1 MVTRGR
7 PRSFD
12 VEQALR
18 VAMRAFW
25 ERGYEAT
32 SISSLAEAMGIKAQS
47 LYTAFGD
54 KEQLF
59 RSALRLYG
67 ENEGSIARRA
77 LERNDTAYGAVE
89 AMLRESVDRFTDS
102 SMPCGCMVVLSA
114 TNTSEVNDVVADHV
128 ADLRRADEQSLRDRL
143 AEGIA
148 SGEIRDDVDPDRL
161 AGYYHTVLYGLSVQ
175 ARDGSSRARLHG
187 IVDLALA
194 MWPSGGRDSR

>member
-1 MVTRGR
+1 
-7 PRSFD
+7 
-12 VEQALR
+12 
-18 VAMRAFW
+18 MRAFW

-54 KEQLF
+54 KEQLY
-59 RSALRLYG
+59 RAALRLYG

-77 LERNDTAYGAVE
+77 LAANDTAYGVVE

-114 TNTSEVNDVVADHV
+114 TNTSAPNDVIAEYV
-128 ADLRRADEQSLRDRL
+128 ADLRRADEQALRDRL
-143 AEGIA
+143 AEGVA
-148 SGEIRDDVDPDRL
+148 SGELRADVDPDWL
-161 AGYYHTVLYGLSVQ
+161 AGYYHTVLYGLSIQ

-187 IVDLALA
+187 IVDMALS
-194 MWPSGGRDSR
+194 MWPGEKTTSR